1 VNELVAEIEMQHPSD
16 NRRTEIRND
25 QAFAIR
31 DPIEMMTISVPKSN
45 QNGTAT
51 TRIVGNLKRREGD
64 HDLAAVVDAVADAD
78 GIARRGS
85 VLMTSPLMNTA
96 IRRDLRSTL
105 MNANQPLTTIMKMT
119 SKSK

>member
-1 VNELVAEIEMQHPSD
+1 MNELVAEIEMQHPSD